1 MRTLVKLLNSSL
13 TLRFLRKKGGVRF
26 LAFHEILDHHVE
38 PFIKLLHFIKNNYS
52 IITPADY
59 QRAIYSRKPC
69 FIISFDDGFRSQLEI
84 TNEVLDPLGVKALFF
99 VCPAFVR
106 LNRDEALGFIRN
118 NFRRKDIQEL
128 SSAYEPIDWE
138 GLRDLSGNGHIIGC
152 HTMNHARLSTLRSDV
167 DLKREI
173 VDAGKEIS
181 DQLETEI
188 CWFAYP
194 LGDIGSIGQRAMKI
208 IREKYIYCC
217 SGLSGINTQS
227 TKPLCISRQPLDLDK
242 PFNFSVNVALGAY
255 DIAYMFKRTKLT
267 RMAQ

>member
-1 MRTLVKLLNSSL
+1 
-13 TLRFLRKKGGVRF
+13 LRKRGGVRF
-26 LAFHEILDHHVE
+26 LTFHEILDHQVE
-38 PFIKLLHFIKNNYS
+38 PFIKLLHFIRNNYS

-69 FIISFDDGFRSQLEI
+69 FIISFDDGFRSQLKI

-106 LNRDEALGFIRN
+106 LKRDETLGFIRN
-118 NFRRKDIQEL
+118 NFGRKDIQEL
-128 SSAYEPIDWE
+128 SPAYEPIDWE

-152 HTMNHARLSTLRSDV
+152 HTMNHARLSTLTSDV
-167 DLKREI
+167 DLKAEI
-173 VDAGKEIS
+173 VNAGKEIS
-181 DQLETEI
+181 DQLECEI

-194 LGDIGSIGQRAMKI
+194 LGDVESISQRAMKI
-208 IREKYIYCC
+208 IGEKYIYCC

-227 TKPLCISRQPLDLDK
+227 TKLLCISRQPLDLDK
-242 PFNFSVNVALGAY
+242 PFNFSVNVALGAF
-255 DIAYMFKRTKLT
+255 DIAYMLKHIKLT